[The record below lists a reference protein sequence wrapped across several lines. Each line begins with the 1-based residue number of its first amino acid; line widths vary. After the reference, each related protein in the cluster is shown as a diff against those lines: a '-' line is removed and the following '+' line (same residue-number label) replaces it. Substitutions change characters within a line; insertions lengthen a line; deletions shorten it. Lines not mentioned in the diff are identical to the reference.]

1 MFLRS
6 LATSPVL
13 TTSMSLTGRQSCNFA
28 NTKLIRARMKAVG
41 NIKKITKAMKM
52 VAASKMKGELA
63 RLEKGKN
70 FGIRTLQTAF
80 ANESY
85 LQKRIPERTVK
96 STLLVPITSDKGLCG
111 GSNSQVVRE
120 ARTILRH
127 ERTGYKVVVIGE
139 KGTSALKR
147 QFPDILNE
155 SINELGMPFN
165 FALASAIANRLSQK
179 AENMDRILVLYN
191 EFKSAISSNLRQL
204 EIMPRKVFLKHFKYV
219 TRHETEEPEKDFS
232 GNFYYELYSSSLFY
246 HALLHSAAVEQS
258 ARMSAMENASK
269 NAGELY
275 GKLELQYNKA
285 RQAKI
290 TAELCEIISG
300 ASAI

>member
-6 LATSPVL
+6 LASPTL
-13 TTSMSLTGRQSCNFA
+13 TTMSLTGTQAYSFSNM
-28 NTKLIRARMKAVG
+28 KLIRARMRAVG

-63 RLEKGKN
+63 RLERGKN

-80 ANESY
+80 ANETY
-85 LQKRIPERTVK
+85 LQKRIPEQNVK
-96 STLLVPITSDKGLCG
+96 STLVVPITSDKGLCG
-111 GSNSQVVRE
+111 GSNSSVVRE
-120 ARTILRH
+120 TRGIIKDKSAYGLIIL
-127 ERTGYKVVVIGE
+127 GD

-147 QFPDILNE
+147 QFPEILRE
-155 SINELGMPFN
+155 SINELGLPYNYAM
-165 FALASAIANRLSQK
+165 ASAVANRITKS
-179 AENMDRILVLYN
+179 AENQDRILVVYN
-191 EFKSAISSNLRQL
+191 EFKSAIQSNVRQL
-204 EIMPRKVFLKHFKYV
+204 EIMPRKVFLQHFKYL
-219 TRHETEEPEKDFS
+219 TRHETQEPEKGFS
-232 GNFYYELYSSSLFY
+232 GPFYFELYSSSLVY

-269 NAGELY
+269 NAGELF

-300 ASAI
+300 ASAL

>member
-1 MFLRS
+1 
-6 LATSPVL
+6 
-13 TTSMSLTGRQSCNFA
+13 MSLTGGQAAHFS

-80 ANESY
+80 ANETY
-85 LQKRIPERTVK
+85 LQKRIPEQNVK
-96 STLLVPITSDKGLCG
+96 TTLLVPITSDKGLCG

-120 ARTILRH
+120 AKAILKKDK
-127 ERTGYKVVVIGE
+127 TGFEIVVIGE

-147 QFPDILNE
+147 QFPDILRE
-155 SINELGMPFN
+155 SINELGVPYN
-165 FALASAIANRLSQK
+165 YALAAAIANRVANRAL
-179 AENMDRILVLYN
+179 EMDRILVLYN

-204 EIMPRKVFLKHFKYV
+204 EIMPRKVFLKHFKYL
-219 TRHETEEPEKDFS
+219 TRHETEEPEKEFS
-232 GNFYYELYSSSLFY
+232 GPFFFELYSSSLVY